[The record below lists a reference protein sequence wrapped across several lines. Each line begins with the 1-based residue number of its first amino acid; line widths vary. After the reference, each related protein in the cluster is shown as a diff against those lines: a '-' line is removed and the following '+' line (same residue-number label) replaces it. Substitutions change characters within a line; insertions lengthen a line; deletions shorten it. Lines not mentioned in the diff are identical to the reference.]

1 MLRRRPPCDADDEQM
16 DRQITELA
24 KVGLHRRRLLGS
36 IRCVNRKLS
45 SILAIG

>member
-1 MLRRRPPCDADDEQM
+1 M

-36 IRCVNRKLS
+36 IRCVNRKLCC